1 MTANP
6 ASVDDLRAVP
16 AVGVVCIRDD
26 EVLLI
31 RRGTPPKQGEW
42 SIPGGR
48 IEPGEPAKTAALR
61 ELKEETSVDA
71 ELVGLLDVVDAVF
84 HNRSGELITR
94 HYVLIDYAARWQA
107 GDPVAG
113 DDAAEA
119 RFFHQSELD
128 SLELWSETR
137 RMIQKGFELL
147 SE

>member
-1 MTANP
+1 MPENP
-6 ASVDDLRAVP
+6 VPIDDLRPIP
-16 AVGVVCIRDD
+16 AVGVVCIRGE

-48 IEPGEPAKTAALR
+48 VEPGEPVRAAALR
-61 ELKEETSVDA
+61 ELKEETGVEADLA
-71 ELVGLLDVVDAVF
+71 GLIDVVDAVF
-84 HNRSGELITR
+84 ENRARDLITR
-94 HYVLIDYAARWQA
+94 HYVLIDFAARWRA
-107 GDPVAG
+107 GEPVAG

-119 RFFHQSELD
+119 RFFHQSDLD

-147 SE
+147 RE